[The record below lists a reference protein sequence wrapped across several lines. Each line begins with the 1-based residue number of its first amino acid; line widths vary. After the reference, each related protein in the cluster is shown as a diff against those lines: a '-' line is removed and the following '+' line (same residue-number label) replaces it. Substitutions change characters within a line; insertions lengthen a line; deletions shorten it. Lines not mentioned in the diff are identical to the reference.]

1 MSFYLFTCVT
11 LLLIPAVMILFGCRF
26 KDGGP
31 KKINR
36 FYGYRSVMSMKNRDT
51 WDYAHRYIGKVWVRN
66 GLIALFLTLAVLVF
80 MKNSSDDA
88 IVTAGLV
95 LLCVQMAFLMVP
107 ISLTE
112 KALKEN
118 FDTSGKRK

>member
-1 MSFYLFTCVT
+1 MHFYLFT
-11 LLLIPAVMILFGCRF
+11 LITSCIIPLVMILFGYRF
-26 KDGGP
+26 NDGGP
-31 KKINR
+31 KKINS

-51 WDYAHRYIGKVWVRN
+51 WNFAHRYIGKIWVRN
-66 GLIALFLTLAVLVF
+66 GWIALSLTLAVILF

-88 IVTAGLV
+88 IGTAGLV